1 MSTPLTRRR
10 FLAIAATLAANKA
23 AFNNVIGLFRIYPFS
38 VSIGFFPI
46 FDFTH
51 IGNIDGMNA
60 FRLFGQFGVA
70 EHLLD
75 GGKPNRFVRFAVQ
88 EDLRFRAVVFSQ
100 IHAAVMT
107 DRAVADLL
115 GRRRRAV
122 VLLAAGCQCDECE
135 GCQ

>member
-1 MSTPLTRRR
+1 MP
-10 FLAIAATLAANKA
+10 
-23 AFNNVIGLFRIYPFS
+23 
-38 VSIGFFPI
+38 
-46 FDFTH
+46 
-51 IGNIDGMNA
+51 

-75 GGKPNRFVRFAVQ
+75 SGKPNRFVRFAVQ

-115 GRRRRAV
+115 GAGGGLLSCLLQAANAMSVKVVNNIFLIFVAFRKSRR
-122 VLLAAGCQCDECE
+122 LKSKE
-135 GCQ
+135 